1 MTTSQTNVINARA
14 LCAMCRRAGFEIR
27 DSRTGWLLD
36 SDSPTFRLV
45 SWLGK
50 YPSLIS
56 DDSLNLTMNL
66 PWTYLQQQYESAD
79 PRGLI
84 RASEANSTT
93 FIREMIGEFDDPV
106 QFDSQI
112 RFAIKNK

>member
-14 LCAMCRRAGFEIR
+14 LCAMRRRRRAGFEIR

-45 SWLGK
+45 RK
-50 YPSLIS
+50 YPGFVNIRLLIL
-56 DDSLNLTMNL
+56 DDSLNLTMNP
-66 PWTYLQQQYESAD
+66 PWTFLQQQHESAD

-84 RASEANSTT
+84 RASQASSST
-93 FIREMIGEFDDPV
+93 FIRDDW
-106 QFDSQI
+106 
-112 RFAIKNK
+112 